1 MTNNQ
6 NPKSKI
12 ENPKY
17 EMMVRPELARL
28 QLERLKAVVERA
40 AARSPFYQ
48 QKLAEAGVGA
58 EAIKSLADIAR
69 LPFTTKE
76 EMRYHYP
83 WGLLAVPLK
92 EVVRVHASS
101 GTTGKPVVAGYTRAD
116 LALWAEVMARTLTST
131 GVTAEDIMHNCYGYG
146 LFTGGLG
153 FHLGAETLGAT
164 TVPVSSGL
172 TRRQLMLLEDF
183 GATVLAC
190 TPSYALVIAEEAA
203 AQGIEIKERLKLRI
217 GVFGAE
223 PWTEKMREEIE
234 AALHLKA
241 YDCYGLTEIIGPGV
255 AIECQQRHGLHIFE
269 DHFYPE
275 IIDPSS
281 GEPLGYGEEGEL
293 VLTTL
298 TKEAMPLIRY
308 RTRDRTVLH
317 AEPCACGRTLVRMEK
332 VLGRTDDMLIVRG
345 VNVFPSQIER
355 VLLEFEELEPHYQ
368 IMISRGRHE
377 LDSLE
382 IWVEGADDLFM
393 PVDTVRLEALEQAV
407 KTQMREA
414 LGVNCTVKLMKPQTI
429 ERSVGKAV
437 RVVDRRKLKG

>member
-1 MTNNQ
+1 MAIWNEASET
-6 NPKSKI
+6 
-12 ENPKY
+12 
-17 EMMVRPELARL
+17 VAREALKGL
-28 QLERLKAVVERA
+28 QLERLKALVERA
-40 AARSPFYQ
+40 TATSPFYR
-48 QKLAEAGVGA
+48 QKLAEAGRA
-58 EAIKSLADIAR
+58 AKDIKSLEDIAK
-69 LPFTTKE
+69 LPFTDKE
-76 EMRYHYP
+76 ELRYHYP
-83 WGLLAVPLK
+83 WGMLAVPLR
-92 EVVRVHASS
+92 EIVRVHASS
-101 GTTGKPVVAGYTRAD
+101 GTTGKPVVAGYTRND
-116 LALWAEVMARTLTST
+116 MALWAEVMARTLTSA

-153 FHLGAETLGAT
+153 FHLGAETIGAA

-172 TRRQLMLLEDF
+172 TRRQVMLLEDF

-203 AQGIEIKERLKLRI
+203 AEGIEVGEQFKLRLGI
-217 GVFGAE
+217 FGAE
-223 PWTEKMREEIE
+223 PWTERMRVEIE
-234 AALHLKA
+234 AALRLKA

-255 AIECQQRHGLHIFE
+255 AIECEQRHGLHIFE

-281 GEPLGYGEEGEL
+281 GEVLGYGVEGEL

-298 TKEAMPLIRY
+298 TKEGMPLIRY

-317 AEPCACGRTLVRMEK
+317 TEPCACGRTLVRMEK

-355 VLLEFEELEPHYQ
+355 VLLEFGELEPHYQ

-382 IWVEGADDLFM
+382 IWAEGIDSLFM
-393 PVDTVRLEALEQAV
+393 PVDTAHLEVLENMVR
-407 KTQMREA
+407 TRMREA

-429 ERSVGKAV
+429 ERSLGKAV
-437 RVVDRRKLKG
+437 RVVDKRKVDG

>member
-1 MTNNQ
+1 MTHDQ
-6 NPKSKI
+6 SSKSKI
-12 ENPKY
+12 QDPKY
-17 EMMVRPELARL
+17 ETMVRAELKQL
-28 QLERLKAVVERA
+28 QLERLKAVVTQA
-40 AARSPFYQ
+40 VARSPFYQ
-48 QKLAEAGVGA
+48 KKLAEAGVKA
-58 EAIKSLADIAR
+58 EEIKSLEDVAR
-69 LPFTTKE
+69 LPFTTKA
-76 EMRYHYP
+76 EMRHHYP

-101 GTTGKPVVAGYTRAD
+101 GTTGKPVVAGYSRAD
-116 LALWAEVMARTLTST
+116 MAVWAEVMARTLTSV

-203 AQGIEIKERLKLRI
+203 AQGIEIKDRLKLRV

-255 AIECQQRHGLHIFE
+255 AIECEQRHGLHIFE

-281 GEPLGYGEEGEL
+281 GEVLGYGEEGEL

-382 IWVEGADDLFM
+382 IWVEGADHLFM
-393 PVDTVRLEALEQAV
+393 PVDTVRLEALEQTV

-414 LGVNCTVKLMKPQTI
+414 LGVNCSVKLMKPQTI
-429 ERSVGKAV
+429 ERSAGKAV
-437 RVVDRRKLKG
+437 RVVDRRKERN